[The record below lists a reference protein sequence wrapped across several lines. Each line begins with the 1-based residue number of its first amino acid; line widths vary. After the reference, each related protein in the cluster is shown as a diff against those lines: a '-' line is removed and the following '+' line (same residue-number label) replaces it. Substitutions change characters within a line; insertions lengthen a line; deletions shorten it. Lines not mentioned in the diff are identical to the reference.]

1 MSRFRNKC
9 VLQRDDFS
17 AGPISL
23 DEIEPGLWVGNLT
36 AATDNDTLQTH
47 GISHILTMDSIAL
60 PKNVA
65 EQPGMVT
72 KFIKV
77 TDTSNEDLLGIL
89 ESAVSFIKSSLES
102 GVLLVHCYYGVS
114 RSAAVVIAYLMQ
126 KYKISYEEAFEK
138 TKQKRRFVGPN
149 EGFQSQLKLY
159 HTMGWKID
167 PTNPQ
172 FKLYRLYC
180 AGFYVSK
187 ATILPTE
194 FLDLVKPDPAL
205 IRAQPEPLVYRCRKC
220 RRIVAS
226 ASNVLPHISK
236 ENPKWTDPRLTEL
249 MRSSGKGDSKITQS
263 PETAGGICVAVPPAC
278 QETYFVEPLGW
289 MAEITHTQQGKLNC
303 PKCATKLG
311 SFSWTMECQC
321 PCGAKVSPAFYLVP
335 SKVEWSN
342 FVQNVQAT
350 V

>member
-1 MSRFRNKC
+1 MSKLKDTG
-9 VLQRDDFS
+9 VLLREDFD
-17 AGPISL
+17 AGPTNL
-23 DEIEPGLWVGNLT
+23 DEIEPGLWLGNLT
-36 AATDNDTLQTH
+36 AATDKETLQAH
-47 GISHILTMDSIAL
+47 GISHILTVDSCSL
-60 PKNVA
+60 PNNIT

-77 TDTSNEDLLGIL
+77 TDTSQEDLLSIL
-89 ESAVSFIKSSLES
+89 DSAVSFIISSLEN
-102 GVLLVHCYYGVS
+102 GVLLVHCYFGVS

-126 KYKISYEEAFEK
+126 KYKISFESAFEK
-138 TKQKRRFVGPN
+138 AKEKRRFVGPN
-149 EGFQSQLKLY
+149 SGFQSQLKLY

-172 FKLYRLYC
+172 YKLFRLHC
-180 AGFYVSK
+180 AAYHVSK
-187 ATILPTE
+187 ARILPTA
-194 FLDLVKPDPAL
+194 FLDLVQPDPAL

-226 ASNVLPHISK
+226 ASNMLPHIPK
-236 ENPKWTDPRLTEL
+236 ESPKWTDPRLTEL
-249 MRSSGKGDSKITQS
+249 MQCAGKGGIKTPQPPD
-263 PETAGGICVAVPPAC
+263 TAGDNSVSVPPAC

-289 MAEITHTQQGKLNC
+289 MTEVTHQQQGKLNC
-303 PKCATKLG
+303 PKCVTKLG
-311 SFSWTMECQC
+311 SFSWIMGCQC

-342 FVQNVQAT
+342 FVQNVQVT